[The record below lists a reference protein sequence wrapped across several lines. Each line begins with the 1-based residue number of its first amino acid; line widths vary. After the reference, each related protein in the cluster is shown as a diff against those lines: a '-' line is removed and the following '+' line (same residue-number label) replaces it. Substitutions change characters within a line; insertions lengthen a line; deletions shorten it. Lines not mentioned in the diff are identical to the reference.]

1 MKVSDY
7 SRDAQHVCH
16 VQVDG
21 SIGPPGEL
29 CPGAARVGQG
39 VMINGVTGVRLLQD
53 PLPGEDLIDDSD
65 KQKWCLFFFTKIQ
78 PPRLIIR
85 IHREM
90 NGVVVSC
97 VHLRGW
103 QSHV

>member
-1 MKVSDY
+1 MSDY

-39 VMINGVTGVRLLQD
+39 VLINGVTGVRLLQD
-53 PLPGEDLIDDSD
+53 PLPGEDLIDDSET
-65 KQKWCLFFFTKIQ
+65 KMVFIFFYSSPAASIDHKN
-78 PPRLIIR
+78 P
-85 IHREM
+85 
-90 NGVVVSC
+90 
-97 VHLRGW
+97 
-103 QSHV
+103 